1 MAIRPKLVSIV
12 IVNYNGKD
20 DTLNFLRS
28 LEKTDYPNYEIIV
41 VDNASADDSAK
52 AIREKFPRV
61 RVVRSNRNLGYS
73 GGLNLGIEH
82 SRGEYIV
89 GLVNDLVAFQKEWLT
104 EVVKVA
110 ESDDRIGM
118 VASIWVRREDR
129 ERLQQ
134 RVHLMLGRVSEK
146 MLEMLGSEFFGFGM
160 IERGQKPGELPDV
173 LDIRWGNGLMKRGVL
188 RKVGV
193 FDGKM
198 FMNYEANDLGYRMR
212 KAGYRVV
219 LATRSRLQH
228 AGLASIKKQSHY
240 FADYHFYR
248 GKIRFVLKNYD
259 LPTKTF
265 ALAIELPY
273 FAMLMVK
280 HALSGRME
288 SARAMRDAIVW
299 NVVNWRDYMPNAR
312 MRHAS

>member
-1 MAIRPKLVSIV
+1 MSIKHKLVSIV
-12 IVNYNGKD
+12 IVNYNGKE

-28 LEKTDYPNYEIIV
+28 LEKTDYPNFEIIV
-41 VDNASADDSAK
+41 VDNASADDSVE
-52 AIREKFPRV
+52 AIRKRFPHV
-61 RVVRSNRNLGYS
+61 RVIRNKLNLGYS
-73 GGLNLGIEH
+73 GGLNSGIAH
-82 SRGEYIV
+82 SRGKYIV
-89 GLVNDLVAFQKEWLT
+89 GLVNDIIAFQKEWLT

-110 ESDDRIGM
+110 ESDEKIGM

-146 MLEMLGSEFFGFGM
+146 MLELLGSEFFGFGM
-160 IERGQKPGELPDV
+160 IERGEKPGDLPDV
-173 LDIRWGNGLMKRGVL
+173 LDIRWGNGLIKRDVL

-228 AGLASIKKQSHY
+228 AGLASIKRQSHY

-259 LPTKTF
+259 LPTKAF
-265 ALAIELPY
+265 ALSVELPY
-273 FAMLMVK
+273 FMLLMVK
-280 HALSGRME
+280 HALSGRPE
-288 SARAMRDAIVW
+288 SSRAIRDAIVW
-299 NVVNWRDYMPNAR
+299 NIANWRDYMPVAR
-312 MRHAS
+312 RRHAS

>member
-1 MAIRPKLVSIV
+1 MTIKHKLVSII
-12 IVNYNGKD
+12 IVNYNGKE
-20 DTLNFLRS
+20 DTLNFLKS

-41 VDNASADDSAK
+41 VDNASADGSAA
-52 AIREKFPRV
+52 AIRKKFPRV
-61 RVVRSNRNLGYS
+61 HVVRNKRNLGYS
-73 GGLNLGIEH
+73 GGLNSGISH
-82 SRGEYIV
+82 SRGQYIV
-89 GLVNDLVAFQKEWLT
+89 GLVNDIIAFQPGWLT
-104 EVVKVA
+104 EVVRAA
-110 ESDDRIGM
+110 ESDEKIGM
-118 VASIWVRREDR
+118 VASIWVRRGDR

-146 MLEMLGSEFFGFGM
+146 MLELLGSEFFGFGM
-160 IERGQKPGELPDV
+160 IERGEKPGGLPDV
-173 LDIRWGNGLMKRGVL
+173 LDIRWGNGLMKRDVL

-228 AGLASIKKQSHY
+228 AGQASLKKQSHY

-259 LPTKTF
+259 LPTKAF
-265 ALAIELPY
+265 ALSIELPY
-273 FAMLMVK
+273 FLLLMLK
-280 HALSGRME
+280 HALSGRSE
-288 SARAMRDAIVW
+288 SSRAIRDAIVW
-299 NVVNWRDYMPNAR
+299 NIANWRDYMPDAR
-312 MRHAS
+312 ERHAS

>member
-1 MAIRPKLVSIV
+1 MLTIKPKLVSIV
-12 IVNYNGKD
+12 IVNYNGKE
-20 DTLNFLRS
+20 DTLNFLKS
-28 LEKTDYPNYEIIV
+28 LKKTDYPNYEIIV
-41 VDNASADDSAK
+41 VDNASADESVK
-52 AIREKFPRV
+52 AIRERFPYV
-61 RVVRSNRNLGYS
+61 RVVRNRRNLGYS
-73 GGLNLGIEH
+73 GGLNSGIAH
-82 SRGEYIV
+82 SRGKYIV

-110 ESDDRIGM
+110 ESDERIGM

-146 MLEMLGSEFFGFGM
+146 MLELLGSEFFGFGM
-160 IERGQKPGELPDV
+160 IERGQTPGDLPDV
-173 LDIRWGNGLMKRGVL
+173 LDIRWGNGLMKREVL
-188 RKVGV
+188 RKVGA

-259 LPTKTF
+259 LPTKAF
-265 ALAIELPY
+265 ALAVEMPY
-273 FAMLMVK
+273 FLALMAK
-280 HALSGRME
+280 HILLNRTD
-288 SARAMRDAIVW
+288 SARAIRDAIMW
-299 NVVNWRDYMPNAR
+299 NVVNWKDYVRTAR
-312 MRHAS
+312 GPR